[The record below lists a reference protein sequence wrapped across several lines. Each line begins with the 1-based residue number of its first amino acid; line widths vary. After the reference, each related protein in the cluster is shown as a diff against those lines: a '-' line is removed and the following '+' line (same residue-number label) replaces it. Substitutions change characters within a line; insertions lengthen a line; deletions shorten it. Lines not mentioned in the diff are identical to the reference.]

1 MYPFDKKATKELL
14 KDRSTYATVLL
25 AIALAYLPEGEDD
38 MADIDTEVLFTDLEE
53 EFECDI
59 PEENENKLNAA
70 ITALNTD
77 LFYRS
82 FNVTKAISLAFHD
95 GDIGDIANG
104 NEDEEVE
111 ACYLLWATLEVGLI
125 NGSSFIES
133 IGEFSQS
140 VVNKINE
147 VLDDEA
153 EDKDSEV
160 DEIDEVMRDPYYH
173 KYISYN
179 ILQLTSQLFKLGV
192 DPDTVKDL
200 WTDYQ
205 SSIDSLSQP
214 E

>member
-82 FNVTKAISLAFHD
+82 FNVAKAISLAFHD

-192 DPDTVKDL
+192 DPETVKDL

-205 SSIDSLSQP
+205 SSIDALSQP
-214 E
+214 

>member
-38 MADIDTEVLFTDLEE
+38 MADIDTEVLFADLEE

>member
-104 NEDEEVE
+104 NDDEEVE

-179 ILQLTSQLFKLGV
+179 ILQLTSQLFNLGV
-192 DPDTVKDL
+192 DTDTVKDL